1 MNLKEKTCL
10 VTGGSRGIGKSIA
23 LELAR
28 LGADVAIT
36 YARSDDAA
44 AEVVE
49 QIRENGSEA
58 RAFKADAVDFS
69 RAEEVVADVVKEW
82 GGVDVLVNNAGIT
95 RDNLILRMSPEQW
108 SDVITT
114 NLQSV
119 FNYSKAV
126 AKPMMRNR
134 GGSVISISSVV
145 GLAGNAGQT
154 NYAASKAGIVGFTKS
169 YAKEFASRNI
179 RANVVAPGY
188 ITTEMT
194 GVLSDDILQSIKNN
208 TPLGRA
214 GEAEEVAGAVAFLAS
229 DYSSYI
235 TGEVLRVDGGMGM

>member
-28 LGADVAIT
+28 LGAHVAIT

-108 SDVITT
+108 SAVNTT

-119 FNYSKAV
+119 CNYSKAD
-126 AKPMMRNR
+126 AHT
-134 GGSVISISSVV
+134 I
-145 GLAGNAGQT
+145 Q
-154 NYAASKAGIVGFTKS
+154 
-169 YAKEFASRNI
+169 
-179 RANVVAPGY
+179 
-188 ITTEMT
+188 
-194 GVLSDDILQSIKNN
+194 
-208 TPLGRA
+208 
-214 GEAEEVAGAVAFLAS
+214 
-229 DYSSYI
+229 
-235 TGEVLRVDGGMGM
+235 

>member
-69 RAEEVVADVVKEW
+69 RVEVVVADVGKEW
-82 GGVDVLVNNAGIT
+82 GSVDVLVNNAGIT
-95 RDNLILRMSPEQW
+95 GDNLNMSMTPEQR

-119 FNYSKAV
+119 PNYSKAV
-126 AKPMMRNR
+126 
-134 GGSVISISSVV
+134 
-145 GLAGNAGQT
+145 
-154 NYAASKAGIVGFTKS
+154 TK
-169 YAKEFASRNI
+169 
-179 RANVVAPGY
+179 
-188 ITTEMT
+188 
-194 GVLSDDILQSIKNN
+194 L
-208 TPLGRA
+208 
-214 GEAEEVAGAVAFLAS
+214 
-229 DYSSYI
+229 
-235 TGEVLRVDGGMGM
+235 